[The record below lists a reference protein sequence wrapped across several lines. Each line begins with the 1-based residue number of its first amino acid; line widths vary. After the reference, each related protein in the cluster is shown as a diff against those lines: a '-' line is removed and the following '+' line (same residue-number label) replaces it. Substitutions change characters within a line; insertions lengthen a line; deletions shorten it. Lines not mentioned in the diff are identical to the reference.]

1 MKTLARLLCGACL
14 AAAASS
20 QAVPNGA
27 CQAAFTAA
35 YMSSL
40 QGDCQAYKG
49 CTPACQRLIDAVGT
63 ACRDEKYN
71 ESSVVEGK
79 DAERSFVQKS
89 MSSLQALGPADCK
102 YSVGPAKK
110 CDAACSMERV
120 TGGEGKSDFE
130 LDHCLV
136 LDPKSGQSSPE
147 AVWRSCEGDC
157 REKFESLA
165 DSCKGCQDPDLRNFF
180 RDAGRKLSRCGIGN
194 SKSCA
199 ELGPT
204 LNTACCSGPNG
215 KVGDGDDTCN
225 INNGTMP
232 VTCLDDPICIGATRT
247 AVAVCPRNF
256 TTLPKLMGLFVD
268 CGGKQE
274 QLFAADPVKTI
285 AANWCAS
292 TNPSTTKLERAL
304 STRVL
309 DLVQPPV
316 PMRRVLL

>member
-1 MKTLARLLCGACL
+1 
-14 AAAASS
+14 
-20 QAVPNGA
+20 
-27 CQAAFTAA
+27 
-35 YMSSL
+35 
-40 QGDCQAYKG
+40 
-49 CTPACQRLIDAVGT
+49 
-63 ACRDEKYN
+63 
-71 ESSVVEGK
+71 
-79 DAERSFVQKS
+79 
-89 MSSLQALGPADCK
+89 
-102 YSVGPAKK
+102 
-110 CDAACSMERV
+110 
-120 TGGEGKSDFE
+120 
-130 LDHCLV
+130 
-136 LDPKSGQSSPE
+136 
-147 AVWRSCEGDC
+147 
-157 REKFESLA
+157 
-165 DSCKGCQDPDLRNFF
+165 LRNFV

-194 SKSCA
+194 GKSCA

-225 INNGTMP
+225 INNLTMP

-247 AVAVCPRNF
+247 AAAVCPRNF